1 MASRR
6 DKLDADLAALATLS
20 PAQLR
25 EQWHKVTGK
34 VLPRISPA
42 MLRLALAWELQ
53 TKALGG
59 LSRAS
64 QQRLEQAAA
73 AKTQTRSAS
82 PGMRLV
88 REHNGQVHIVIISE
102 TGEVEWNGRTWRSLS
117 EVARAITGTHWS
129 GPAFFGLKQ
138 RKGKAA

>member
-6 DKLDADLAALATLS
+6 DKLDAELAALATMS

-25 EQWHKVTGK
+25 EQWHTVASK
-34 VLPRISPA
+34 VLPRISPT
-42 MLRLALAWELQ
+42 MLRLALAHELQ
-53 TKALGG
+53 VKALGG

-73 AKTQTRSAS
+73 AKTQTRSTS

-88 REHNGQVHIVIISE
+88 REHNGQVHIVTISE
-102 TGEVEWNGRTWRSLS
+102 AGDVEWNGRAWRSLS

>member
-6 DKLDADLAALATLS
+6 DKLDTVLTALATLS

-25 EQWHKVTGK
+25 EQWRKVTGK
-34 VLPRISPA
+34 VLPRVSPA
-42 MLRLALAWELQ
+42 MLRLAFAHELQ

-64 QQRLEQAAA
+64 QQRLDQAAA

-88 REHNGQVHIVIISE
+88 REHNGQVHIVTISE
-102 TGEVEWNGRTWRSLS
+102 TSVVEWNGRSWSSLS